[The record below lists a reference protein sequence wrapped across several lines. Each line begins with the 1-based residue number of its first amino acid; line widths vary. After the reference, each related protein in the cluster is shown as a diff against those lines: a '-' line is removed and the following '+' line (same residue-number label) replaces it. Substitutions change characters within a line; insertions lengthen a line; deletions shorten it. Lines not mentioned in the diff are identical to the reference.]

1 MYKAFKAS
9 VLAFALYGLSGCGGS
24 DEANKV
30 DGEAS
35 ELPQPILP
43 PPDPAEQSISPNF
56 DFRFS
61 TFNQMGLVGDV
72 VGQRAVLSSR
82 DPAIYNLRYIV
93 VNGRDNC
100 FLYPVERIGKGIIR
114 FDLIENVGDDE
125 KIFEGTVAIRTGDQI
140 QLGRLINLSMAYG
153 NREFISYQQCGR
165 PSTLTIL
172 TDEGKAD
179 LQIFISGD

>member
-1 MYKAFKAS
+1 MIFTIYFCFS
-9 VLAFALYGLSGCGGS
+9 FFVLKL
-24 DEANKV
+24 
-30 DGEAS
+30 
-35 ELPQPILP
+35 
-43 PPDPAEQSISPNF
+43 
-56 DFRFS
+56 
-61 TFNQMGLVGDV
+61 
-72 VGQRAVLSSR
+72 
-82 DPAIYNLRYIV
+82 
-93 VNGRDNC
+93 
-100 FLYPVERIGKGIIR
+100 

-140 QLGRLINLSMAYG
+140 QLGRLINLSMTYG